1 MALIKGGYYIK
12 ARKIQ
17 ESKIAHFPPHVRE
30 IWDWLLKEC
39 NHKPK
44 MSSGRMIE
52 RGQCV
57 RTYKDIQN
65 GLHWMVGWRKQTYS
79 KWDCEKAMKVLRE
92 ATMITTEKTTRG
104 MIITVMN
111 YDYYQNPKNYE
122 SHEET
127 DTKAT
132 RKPQSTDTINKN
144 EKNEKNIAEVK
155 TSPEV
160 NSLMG
165 VFKKLVNPNLNFA
178 NKTERKA
185 CENLLKDH
193 SLKAITENLELIAEH
208 QQKGTPYM
216 PVVTTPYELY
226 NKWAKLVIFFNKQ
239 NDT

>member
-1 MALIKGGYYIK
+1 MENRGYILL
-12 ARKIQ
+12 ARKLLH
-17 ESKIAHFPPHVRE
+17 SE
-30 IWDWLLKEC
+30 IWLKPPEYLKIWIYILMKANYEDTLFPRGTNFFRWEDDKTLLPHITKAQF
-39 NHKPK
+39 HK
-44 MSSGRMIE
+44 
-52 RGQCV
+52 CV
-57 RTYKDIQN
+57 KFLKSTTQ
-65 GLHWMVGWRKQTYS
+65 
-79 KWDCEKAMKVLRE
+79 
-92 ATMITTEKTTRG
+92 ITTRKTTRG
-104 MIITVMN
+104 NIITVVN
-111 YDYYQNPKNYE
+111 YGKYQSMKNYG
-122 SHEET
+122 
-127 DTKAT
+127 AT
-132 RKPQSTDTINKN
+132 QITTRTTTERRQRGDTINK
-144 EKNEKNIAEVK
+144 ELKEIKERAEVK